1 MSLIKID
8 VFGGELPSVSPRALP
23 AEAAQE
29 NRNLHL
35 ALAEFRPLATDAA
48 AGSATNGAQTLYR
61 FNGGW
66 RSDTKLVSYV
76 KGQINDEKTER
87 TYFTTDD
94 GSATPRAIDN
104 KGANRELGVYRPAKP
119 AVTLQVADE
128 ITPEEASTFL
138 YGEVAEKVRKAV
150 KDALIDPEA
159 VTEPQARHK
168 GGVPLA
174 GPYSNNN
181 LTLSSRDGHNLSAV
195 LTQARMTALKGIDPA
210 KIRAQQVGSQWWVPL
225 QCLPFAIGLDA
236 AKLRSQLAAIKYPKG
251 FAQKTGAQVL
261 SSGQI
266 NELVAD
272 IDATLNANKLAK
284 SERDELDALAQ
295 EFYRLLVSQ
304 SIPTPPTRPKE
315 PVKPTVPEFPTP
327 PTRPDN
333 NSYA

>member
-94 GSATPRAIDN
+94 GSAAPRAIDN

-119 AVTLQVADE
+119 AVTLQVTDE
-128 ITPEEASTFL
+128 ITPEEARTFL
-138 YGEVAEKVRKAV
+138 YGEVAEKMRMAV
-150 KDALIDPEA
+150 KESLIDPSK
-159 VTEPQARHK
+159 VEPNSRYASGK
-168 GGVPLA
+168 PVA
-174 GPYSNNN
+174 GPYSNNG
-181 LTLSSRDGHNLSAV
+181 LTPSDQGGYSL
-195 LTQARMTALKGIDPA
+195 TALVSQVRADVLDGADPA
-210 KIRAQQVGSQWWVPL
+210 RIQATFSGGYWRVPL
-225 QCLPFAIGLDA
+225 YCLPFTIGVDTQ
-236 AKLRSQLAAIKYPKG
+236 KLRTKLTALEFPAG
-251 FAQKTGAQVL
+251 FAEKTGKQVL
-261 SSGQI
+261 SDSLI
-266 NELVAD
+266 STIIAD
-272 IDATLNANKLAK
+272 VQDALNADTFAK
-284 SERDELDALAQ
+284 SERDELDALST
-295 EFYRLLVSQ
+295 EFCQLLINQ
-304 SIPTPPTRPKE
+304 AAPNKPIPPIEPT
-315 PVKPTVPEFPTP
+315 KPTVPEFPTP
-327 PTRPDN
+327 KP
-333 NSYA
+333 